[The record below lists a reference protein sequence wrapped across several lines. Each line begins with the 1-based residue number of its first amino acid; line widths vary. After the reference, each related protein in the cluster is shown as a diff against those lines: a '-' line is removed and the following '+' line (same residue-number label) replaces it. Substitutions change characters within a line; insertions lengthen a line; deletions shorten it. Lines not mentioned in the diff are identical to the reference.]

1 MSHLL
6 QHWVTEQA
14 TRRPDAGALVFQERR
29 VSYGELE
36 ARSNRLARLLKDAG
50 CARGDRVCLLSP
62 KSPETI
68 VAILAALKADAMYV
82 PLDPGSPAARAEK
95 MITACDNRW
104 ILAGGPVG
112 PTLERLFAS
121 PEFARTHAVGWLD
134 ATPPPRGVEPQF
146 SAGDLAGY
154 SAEPLAYQNSARD
167 GAHILFTSGS
177 TGTPKGVMITHA
189 NVRAFIEWAVPY
201 FGISP
206 R

>member
-68 VAILAALKADAMYV
+68 VAILAALKADAM
-82 PLDPGSPAARAEK
+82 
-95 MITACDNRW
+95 
-104 ILAGGPVG
+104 
-112 PTLERLFAS
+112 
-121 PEFARTHAVGWLD
+121 
-134 ATPPPRGVEPQF
+134 
-146 SAGDLAGY
+146 
-154 SAEPLAYQNSARD
+154 
-167 GAHILFTSGS
+167 
-177 TGTPKGVMITHA
+177 
-189 NVRAFIEWAVPY
+189 
-201 FGISP
+201 
-206 R
+206 